1 MEPEPDRIDL
11 SPLDPGDWA
20 RKSTALAARALEQR
34 RFRRAVVVR
43 GMTALALS
51 AAAALA
57 LWLSAPPPSPSPE
70 SAAESAQ
77 PAATS
82 SSSSVDL
89 LDWAIHDTDPTE
101 VLRYA
106 Q

>member
-1 MEPEPDRIDL
+1 MEAEPDRIDL
-11 SPLDPGDWA
+11 SPLDPGSWQ
-20 RKSTALAARALEQR
+20 RKSAALAARALELR
-34 RFRRAVVVR
+34 RLHRAVVVR

-57 LWLSAPPPSPSPE
+57 LWLSAPSPE
-70 SAAESAQ
+70 PAREDTPI
-77 PAATS
+77 PAAS
-82 SSSSVDL
+82 SSTQL

>member
-1 MEPEPDRIDL
+1 MTSDEQRVDL
-11 SPLDPGDWA
+11 APLDPGGWMQ
-20 RKSTALAARALEQR
+20 KSAALAARALEQR

-57 LWLSAPPPSPSPE
+57 LWFAAPSASPE
-70 SAAESAQ
+70 PAQ
-77 PAATS
+77 PAAS
-82 SSSSVDL
+82 SAGL
-89 LDWAIHDTDPTE
+89 LNWTMTTDPTE

>member
-43 GMTALALS
+43 GMT
-51 AAAALA
+51 ALA

>member
-1 MEPEPDRIDL
+1 MKSDEDRIDL
-11 SPLDPGDWA
+11 APLDPGDWA
-20 RKSTALAARALEQR
+20 KKSAALAARALEQR

-57 LWLSAPPPSPSPE
+57 LWFSAPSP
-70 SAAESAQ
+70 Q
-77 PAATS
+77 PARSTAS
-82 SSSSVDL
+82 SPDL
-89 LDWAIHDTDPTE
+89 LNWTMTTDPTE

>member
-1 MEPEPDRIDL
+1 MKDEDRLDL
-11 SPLDPGDWA
+11 SPLDPGNWA
-20 RKSTALAARALEQR
+20 KKSAALAARALEQR

-51 AAAALA
+51 AAAAVA
-57 LWLSAPPPSPSPE
+57 LWFAAPSPAPQ
-70 SAAESAQ
+70 AAQ
-77 PAATS
+77 PSAS
-82 SSSSVDL
+82 PSDL
-89 LDWAIHDTDPTE
+89 LNWTMATDPTE